1 MKILFYMTRFPG
13 FGGIETVTEII
24 GNALIDKGYEI
35 ILLAHL
41 LQSDRESLLVKRCK
55 CFYMPDDIDWT
66 ANDNYTFAERIILN
80 EKIDAIIYQDSYAP
94 TENIVCKLSIEYN
107 IPLFVFEHNTPIYYR
122 KQRDLLPQK
131 SIIRQLYRKFISW
144 PKRERYERNRRRYLI
159 QNSTKYILLANS
171 YISELLDV
179 CGYDEVPKNVFVI
192 NNPIQIC
199 TSAESVKD
207 NIILF
212 VGRLEPQKGVDK
224 LLHIFSDS
232 RIYLKGWKFIIV
244 GDGSERNKL
253 EKYVYDMKLR
263 NVIFC
268 GFQDP
273 DTYYKKAKLFWMASS
288 YEGWPLTLLEAM
300 SKGCIPV
307 VYDGFSSVTDIID
320 DGINGFIIDSSKV
333 DSFVKQSLEVIE
345 DESLRESMAYKA
357 ILKSQNFEVSSI
369 ISSWTKMLEEL

>member
-1 MKILFYMTRFPG
+1 MTRFPG

-122 KQRDLLPQK
+122 KQRDLLPPK

-144 PKRERYERNRRRYLI
+144 PKRERHERNRRRYLI
-159 QNSTKYILLANS
+159 RHSTKYILLANS

-192 NNPIQIC
+192 NNPIPIC

-212 VGRLEPQKGVDK
+212 VGRLEPEKGVDK

-268 GFQDP
+268 GFQNP